1 VTRTRWLRRQRL
13 SPKSPEVLAAIAGLA
28 AHWPSEPRVQQV
40 LAEAERHADADIRA
54 AARRSA

>member
-1 VTRTRWLRRQRL
+1 MRLRRQRL

-28 AHWPSEPRVQQV
+28 THWPTEPRVQPM
-40 LAEAERHADADIRA
+40 LAEAERHPDADIRA